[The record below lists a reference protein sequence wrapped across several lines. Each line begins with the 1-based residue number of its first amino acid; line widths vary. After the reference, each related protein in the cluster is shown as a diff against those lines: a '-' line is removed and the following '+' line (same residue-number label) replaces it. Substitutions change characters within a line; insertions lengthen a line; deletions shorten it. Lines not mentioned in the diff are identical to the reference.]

1 MKILPYNLKVWKCPM
16 CHDEHEI
23 DKYGWIQSCIGYI
36 ELGNMINEIEK
47 WLSERLKNVKKS

>member
-1 MKILPYNLKVWKCPM
+1 MKTYKCPM

-23 DKYGWIQSCIGYI
+23 DKYGWVQSCIGYF

-47 WLSERLKNVKKS
+47 WLNEQTGKTKG